1 MTKEQLDKA
10 RILEQDIS
18 NLKNFINRAKV
29 HGYCLMTGG
38 GEYHTTIVRQ
48 TILDLTTPTLI
59 IQLENTINKLEQ
71 EFNDL

>member
-18 NLKNFINRAKV
+18 NLKNFINRSNV

-48 TILDLTTPTLI
+48 TILDLIAPSLMY
-59 IQLENTINKLEQ
+59 QLEDTLKKLEQ